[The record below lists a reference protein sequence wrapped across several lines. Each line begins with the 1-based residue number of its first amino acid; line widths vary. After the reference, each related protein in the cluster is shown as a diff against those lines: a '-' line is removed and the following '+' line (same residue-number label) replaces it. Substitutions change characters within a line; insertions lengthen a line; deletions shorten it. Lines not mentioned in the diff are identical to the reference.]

1 MTAIIFRELKDNRK
15 GFLIWVVAML
25 GLVAIAAGEYPVVVE
40 SGDSIMALLETIPR
54 IMLIAYGMVGMETI
68 PINSPL
74 GYYLGMYMWCSLV
87 AFTHAAVLGTTIIA
101 KEERN
106 RTAEFIFTKP
116 YPRKTIIKGKII
128 AAVLNV
134 AAMTLTAI
142 IANIGMLA
150 TQAKGES
157 ILGAIGITMLA
168 MFLIQVLFL
177 SVGMLLA
184 ARCKSNKRALSIS
197 VLFVL
202 TSYVLMVI
210 IEYVGTVDFLG
221 FLTPFLYFP
230 GAALVE
236 KGFNIFYILLTI
248 IIAAVSCHFTLSMY
262 QRRDLHN

>member
-1 MTAIIFRELKDNRK
+1 
-15 GFLIWVVAML
+15 
-25 GLVAIAAGEYPVVVE
+25 
-40 SGDSIMALLETIPR
+40 
-54 IMLIAYGMVGMETI
+54 METI

-87 AFTHAAVLGTTIIA
+87 AFTHATVLGTTIIA

-134 AAMTLTAI
+134 AAMTLTAT

-177 SVGMLLA
+177 SAGMLLA

-221 FLTPFLYFP
+221 FLSPFLYFP

-248 IIAAVSCHFTLSMY
+248 IIAAVSVISRFLCIRGVICITDIEKMCNRQNVVVTEKNDIDFESVAPYLM
-262 QRRDLHN
+262 DFKVKKV